1 MPPCR
6 YPIGRTWYKRHGQHD
21 APCRPLPCMTHRHR
35 RTPMV
40 LSWYGI
46 AKYRRVLGGPAPAH
60 SPDPLLCAVGLQH
73 LLVPAISTLP
83 IIAPPTPL
91 ETVSIQPDRWLSTE
105 KWFMDDIESLSLDE
119 KETSTGE
126 SKVAG
131 EEGEFRFYLWSSFRG
146 RCYRAHQGR
155 RSQSQR

>member
-1 MPPCR
+1 MIISLSLRLDLSSPRDLPDLFSKTFIKLFCPCDFS
-6 YPIGRTWYKRHGQHD
+6 IV
-21 APCRPLPCMTHRHR
+21 CSS
-35 RTPMV
+35 
-40 LSWYGI
+40 SWHCPSL
-46 AKYRRVLGGPAPAH
+46 ACPHCLAW
-60 SPDPLLCAVGLQH
+60 SL
-73 LLVPAISTLP
+73 PAISTLP

-91 ETVSIQPDRWLSTE
+91 ETVSIWPDRWLSIE

-146 RCYRAHQGR
+146 RCYWDHQG

>member
-1 MPPCR
+1 MIISLSLRFNLSSPRFLPDVFLKTFSNLFCPCDFSIICFSS
-6 YPIGRTWYKRHGQHD
+6 YHCPSF
-21 APCRPLPCMTHRHR
+21 ARPHCLAWSLPAM
-35 RTPMV
+35 
-40 LSWYGI
+40 
-46 AKYRRVLGGPAPAH
+46 
-60 SPDPLLCAVGLQH
+60 
-73 LLVPAISTLP
+73 STLP

-91 ETVSIQPDRWLSTE
+91 ETVSIRPDRWLSIE

-119 KETSTGE
+119 ETSTGE

-131 EEGEFRFYLWSSFRG
+131 EEGEFSFYLWSSFRE

>member
-1 MPPCR
+1 MIISLFLRLDLSSPRYLPDLFSKTFSSLFCPCDFSIICSSS
-6 YPIGRTWYKRHGQHD
+6 YHCPSFS
-21 APCRPLPCMTHRHR
+21 RPHCLAWS
-35 RTPMV
+35 
-40 LSWYGI
+40 L
-46 AKYRRVLGGPAPAH
+46 
-60 SPDPLLCAVGLQH
+60 
-73 LLVPAISTLP
+73 PAISTLP

-146 RCYRAHQGR
+146 RCYWDHQGR

>member
-1 MPPCR
+1 MIISLSLRFNLSSPRFLPDVFLKTFSNLFCPCDFSIICFSS
-6 YPIGRTWYKRHGQHD
+6 YHCPSF
-21 APCRPLPCMTHRHR
+21 ARPHCLAWSLPAM
-35 RTPMV
+35 
-40 LSWYGI
+40 
-46 AKYRRVLGGPAPAH
+46 
-60 SPDPLLCAVGLQH
+60 
-73 LLVPAISTLP
+73 STLP

-91 ETVSIQPDRWLSTE
+91 ETVSIWPDRWLSIE
-105 KWFMDDIESLSLDE
+105 KWFMGDIESLSLDE

-131 EEGEFRFYLWSSFRG
+131 EEGEFSFYLWSSFRG